1 MQKKQKRNT
10 IKMNQFKARQSYSF
24 YLVLVIT
31 SPFIRLTMSS
41 MEPEVDT
48 DAEQDLRDVF
58 KLMYEDEDDWEI
70 EEVRLILRRVMTAD
84 SRMIIHL

>member
-1 MQKKQKRNT
+1 
-10 IKMNQFKARQSYSF
+10 MNQFKARQSYSF

-84 SRMIIHL
+84 SRMITLP